1 MDRTIVYPGSIP
13 LDTDLLQIN
22 RNTMVAIGALMQ
34 VVLGTATVV
43 DGLSVL
49 PTAPNSLA
57 VTVGSGCITS
67 FGVVDIGPFGSLPAD
82 TSSLLRMGVNSQPVT
97 LNVSGPAGAGQ
108 SVAWL
113 IEAAFVEID
122 ADPVVL
128 PYYNAS
134 NPTQPWLGPANAGTA
149 QPTSRMQA
157 VQVQA
162 RAGVAAATGGQ
173 LPPST
178 DVGWVALAVV
188 TVTYGQSAVGPGD
201 ISPSLST
208 PLLQDRLP
216 ELRPGYASLQAFT
229 SSGTFVV
236 PNGVTRAKVMVIGG
250 GGAGGTHA
258 TFPGGG
264 GGAGGRAS
272 GIVTGLTPGSAIYV
286 TVGPGGVPSPTP
298 TFGGPG
304 GTSSFGTYFSATGG
318 AGGGGGS
325 VAQPTPGGAG
335 GLGVGATVN
344 EGGSYGT
351 DSVLQAARGGDGGGP
366 GGGRGATG
374 QLAGMAAGGPGGAEV
389 AAAAAQQVAELAHRE
404 AMERPV
410 SSWSNIEPL
419 KGYRMKTYARIENN
433 VVAEILSTTGA
444 SARCSIRRCIGSR

>member
-208 PLLQDRLP
+208 PLLQYRLP

-325 VAQPTPGGAG
+325 VGSADSRWCRRIGRGRYGKRRRVVRNRLGSASCARWRWRRPRWRTRGHRAIGG
-335 GLGVGATVN
+335 N
-344 EGGSYGT
+344 
-351 DSVLQAARGGDGGGP
+351 
-366 GGGRGATG
+366 GGGRTRGGRRWRRLQRSRWRSRRTG
-374 QLAGMAAGGPGGAEV
+374 RQ
-389 AAAAAQQVAELAHRE
+389 
-404 AMERPV
+404 
-410 SSWSNIEPL
+410 WS
-419 KGYRMKTYARIENN
+419 ARSRLGR
-433 VVAEILSTTGA
+433 ILSP
-444 SARCSIRRCIGSR
+444 